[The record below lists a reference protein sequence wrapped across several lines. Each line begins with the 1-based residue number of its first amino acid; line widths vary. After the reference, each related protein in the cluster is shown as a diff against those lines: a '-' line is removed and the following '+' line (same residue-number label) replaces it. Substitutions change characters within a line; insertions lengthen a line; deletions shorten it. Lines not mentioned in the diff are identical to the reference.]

1 MKILFDKMQGLGN
14 DFVFVEESQ
23 LSENLSVEDVRFLC
37 DRKFGIGCDTLVIY
51 RKKKNDVTAKFFNCD
66 GSEAE
71 ICVNASRCLA
81 LLMKKNFKLL
91 ELNLK
96 TKSKNL

>member
-23 LSENLSVEDVRFLC
+23 LTRSLDEKDIKFLC
-37 DRKFGIGCDTLVIY
+37 DRKFGIGCDTLIIY
-51 RKKKNDVTAKFFNCD
+51 QRINNEITVRFFNSD

-71 ICVNASRCLA
+71 ICVNALR
-81 LLMKKNFKLL
+81 
-91 ELNLK
+91 
-96 TKSKNL
+96 

>member
-1 MKILFDKMQGLGN
+1 MKISFDKMQGLGN
-14 DFVFVEESQ
+14 DFVFIEESQ
-23 LSENLSVEDVRFLC
+23 LLKNLNEREIKFLC

-51 RKKKNDVTAKFFNCD
+51 QRKNSEITTRFFNRD

-81 LLMKKNFKLL
+81 LLMKKKFS
-91 ELNLK
+91 E
-96 TKSKNL
+96 